1 MSPQEKKDRLLIDI
15 YSEILSNKQ
24 WFGDASNTPF
34 YFENYNELSVY
45 VSQLEE
51 EGYIKTIKLPH
62 EAKCVNELLYKG
74 FVRYY
79 ELSTQQ
85 ELENKLIEH
94 NKGVIDTLQGTH
106 AALKMFI
113 SYARADEILK
123 KELLKQLKPLEKSG
137 KIAVWADQD
146 ISSGDE
152 WEKEIYT
159 KLTEANIILLLI
171 SSDFINSDYCY
182 DNEMKNALTRHH
194 NNEAIVIPII
204 LRPCQWQKTPLG
216 KLQALPTNAQPITQ
230 WNDQD
235 TAFDDVARQMIKL
248 VDKIKKYPNNK

>member
-24 WFGDASNTPF
+24 WFGNPSKTPS
-34 YFENYNELSVY
+34 YFENYNELSAY
-45 VSQLEE
+45 VLQLAIES
-51 EGYIKTIKLPH
+51 YIGKVVSYPN
-62 EAKCVNELLYKG
+62 AKSVNQLLYKG

-94 NKGVIDTLQGTH
+94 NKGGIDTLQGTDV
-106 AALKMFI
+106 ALKMFI
-113 SYARADEILK
+113 SYARADEVLK

-152 WEKEIYT
+152 WEKEIHT

-171 SSDFINSDYCY
+171 STDFISSDYCY
-182 DNEMKNALTRHH
+182 GNEMKNALTRHH
-194 NNEAIVIPII
+194 NDNTLYRFE
-204 LRPCQWQKTPLG
+204 
-216 KLQALPTNAQPITQ
+216 LQR
-230 WNDQD
+230 D
-235 TAFDDVARQMIKL
+235 
-248 VDKIKKYPNNK
+248 